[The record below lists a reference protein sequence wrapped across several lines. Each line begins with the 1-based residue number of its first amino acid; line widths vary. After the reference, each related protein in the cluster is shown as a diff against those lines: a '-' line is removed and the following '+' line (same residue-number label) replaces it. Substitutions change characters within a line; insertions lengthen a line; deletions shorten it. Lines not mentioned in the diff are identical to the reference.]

1 MTILV
6 YKNYNDLSVFTTVVY
21 ICVQHIALWIFIRK
35 CECLDFKNGN
45 TEGKTC
51 ECAHRNIYTVSKKTK
66 NSFDIRKKIE
76 LIIASEKYPLYIH
89 KDQQHTQIR
98 YYLSI
103 YSYKNIQKKDKI
115 IVY

>member
-1 MTILV
+1 MNVWIL
-6 YKNYNDLSVFTTVVY
+6 
-21 ICVQHIALWIFIRK
+21 
-35 CECLDFKNGN
+35 KNGN
-45 TEGKTC
+45 IEEKTC

-103 YSYKNIQKKDKI
+103 YSYKNIKKKDKT
-115 IVY
+115 IVYWLHLIFKYKPLLRRGL